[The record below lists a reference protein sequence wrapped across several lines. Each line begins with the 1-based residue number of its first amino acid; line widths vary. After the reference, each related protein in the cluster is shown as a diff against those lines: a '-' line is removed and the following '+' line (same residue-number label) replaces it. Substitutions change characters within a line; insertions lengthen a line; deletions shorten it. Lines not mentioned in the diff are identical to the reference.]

1 MPLIRR
7 TVLPK
12 NLCQRQ
18 LPENGINELEMVT
31 NNTLAGVISQ
41 LSDLSR
47 HAEDIF
53 GELTNEAHQVALHFQ
68 LHFQIQNK
76 FNDRCRVLG
85 ERITTLNSQISLDVK
100 HQAKVEPGK
109 TREIQVDNQVVSRVT
124 LPKALRATYHEADP
138 PPPLQILQ
146 VTSNRRYRF
155 LPTF

>member
-53 GELTNEAHQVALHFQ
+53 GELTNEAHQVGL
-68 LHFQIQNK
+68 
-76 FNDRCRVLG
+76 
-85 ERITTLNSQISLDVK
+85 SLINCSSKKESSSTIVV
-100 HQAKVEPGK
+100 AFWV
-109 TREIQVDNQVVSRVT
+109 RE
-124 LPKALRATYHEADP
+124 
-138 PPPLQILQ
+138 
-146 VTSNRRYRF
+146 
-155 LPTF
+155 